1 MGVSLVKRKGE
12 QGSALLLTI
21 IVLVVLLFLAGSL
34 GLLAMVE
41 GRMAQKEEA
50 SMQAFYLA
58 RSGADAVAE
67 HIINNPVGLSEEL
80 LNVESN
86 PVYLDDRDSAY
97 FTVCLTRNDDASTI
111 TVQSTGVV
119 GEQRAGVALSLEG
132 ISVIPSFDHAI
143 VGLGQGSSL
152 NPSITLSGNSKI
164 YGDMAT
170 NSTEAGSVK
179 MSGNTTLKG
188 GTLLVG
194 PDAEDP
200 DNVVNASGNSTYTV
214 GTLESTINYPNIA
227 FPVFPSLPPGEM
239 TKTKEDKNPVIDQD
253 GKYAVIETKDT
264 LIIDVGQGVRTIVV
278 DTLALAGPL
287 VMTNVGPNGRLD
299 LFVNKITGDLIL
311 NQEGEAKD
319 KPTALTLYYSGT
331 EAFKM
336 TNPNKQKIT
345 GNIVIGYADVE
356 VDNEAAEVDIT
367 GGYLNGNLFTMGS
380 YVKMRGNPDA
390 SSSLIY
396 APNAKVEMTGGAFVG
411 AVIAQ
416 TFEAKG
422 NSEIV
427 YPEGHDFVATFPKD
441 IFGSDF
447 DAEETS
453 GLRKGT
459 WSPIR

>member
-1 MGVSLVKRKGE
+1 MTRKSE

-21 IVLVVLLFLAGSL
+21 VVTIILLFVGGSL

-41 GRMAQKEEA
+41 NRMAHKEEA
-50 SMQAFYLA
+50 SMKAYYLA
-58 RSGADAVAE
+58 RSGADGLAQA
-67 HIINNPVGLSEEL
+67 IISDPAL
-80 LNVESN
+80 
-86 PVYLDDRDSAY
+86 LDDP
-97 FTVCLTRNDDASTI
+97 TI
-111 TVQSTGVV
+111 QTEDFSDPVSLGATGEFQVRVVQSGGFVRV
-119 GEQRAGVALSLEG
+119 QSKGIVQDQQRMVQLTLFSVAL
-132 ISVIPSFDHAI
+132 FDNAL
-143 VGLGQGSSL
+143 VAVSGSGG
-152 NPSITLSGNSKI
+152 NVITLNGADPTVKGTVAL
-164 YGDMAT
+164 YEGDEIQGT
-170 NSTEAGSVK
+170 NKLDGEIR
-179 MSGNTTLKG
+179 TLSPE
-188 GTLLVG
+188 VQ
-194 PDAEDP
+194 
-200 DNVVNASGNSTYTV
+200 
-214 GTLESTINYPNIA
+214 YPGI
-227 FPVFPSLPPGEM
+227 VFPDPPAGIPPRENI
-239 TKTKEDKNPVIDQD
+239 TKKDKNPAIGQD